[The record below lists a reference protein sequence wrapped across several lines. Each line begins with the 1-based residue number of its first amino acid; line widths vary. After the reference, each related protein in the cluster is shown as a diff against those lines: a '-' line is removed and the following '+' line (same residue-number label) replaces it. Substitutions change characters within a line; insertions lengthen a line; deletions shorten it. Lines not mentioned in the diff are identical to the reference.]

1 VRDHDEVARRR
12 IALRVDRYVGEGL
25 RVSES
30 MSPIKRD
37 TCGKALEIARVAR
50 NVHGGNGISD
60 GFHVARST
68 PSTGGWEEVWT

>member
-1 VRDHDEVARRR
+1 MQVTRSIQ
-12 IALRVDRYVGEGL
+12 IAVMALPTKFCA
-25 RVSES
+25 SA
-30 MSPIKRD
+30 MSLIKRD

-68 PSTGGWEEVWT
+68 PSAGGWEEVWT